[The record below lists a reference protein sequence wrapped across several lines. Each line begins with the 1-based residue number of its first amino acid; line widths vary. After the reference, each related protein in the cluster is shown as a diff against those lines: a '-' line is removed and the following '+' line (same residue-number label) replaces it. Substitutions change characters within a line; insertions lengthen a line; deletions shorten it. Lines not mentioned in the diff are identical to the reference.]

1 VNLIKPASAASVVLF
16 VWTALSWMLLPWHEA
31 AIAPFP
37 VEEPIRQALTGAP
50 AGIYLL
56 PDPKKVEQNP
66 GQPVAGPHVFAAVS
80 PTVQTSMAP
89 MMGAH
94 FVFQFLA
101 SLLAVWIAA
110 QIPSAGFWRIV
121 CVFSCFG
128 AISSL
133 AALLPFWN
141 WWSFTSAYV
150 GGEVADQL
158 AGWTLAG
165 LAAGR
170 LIRRSSPENQNI

>member
-1 VNLIKPASAASVVLF
+1 MNLIKPALAAAAVLF
-16 VWTALSWMLLPWHEA
+16 VWTALSWTVLPWHEA

-37 VEEPIRQALTGAP
+37 VEEPVRQALAGVP
-50 AGIYLL
+50 AGIYVL
-56 PDPKKVEQNP
+56 PDPKKMEQNP

-80 PTVQTSMAP
+80 PTVKTEMGP
-89 MMGAH
+89 MMGIH
-94 FVFQFLA
+94 FALLLLA
-101 SLLAVWIAA
+101 SFAAVWIAA
-110 QIPSAGFWRIV
+110 QAPSASFGRKISI
-121 CVFSCFG
+121 FSCFG

-141 WWSFTSAYV
+141 WWSFTPAYV

-158 AGWTLAG
+158 VGWTLAG

-170 LIRRSSPENQNI
+170 LIRR